1 MIAIIVLVYAD
12 ESSEEEDP
20 NICPLCDD
28 RNDPSNPNDKKNR
41 MIGCDGCDKWFHWTC
56 VGINQSNKPGKND
69 DWFCKK
75 CTTKKPEAGEWK
87 PEAEDAEKLEV
98 LPLRDEAQ
106 PSKVK
111 TLGQKKSYEYQDST
125 NRPKKG
131 RPPGGK
137 SKVNDAIKSGKESWI
152 TDSKTHKV
160 QNNIPSSSSS
170 ILEEAQASNQFSEDS
185 EVSEN
190 NVNLD
195 KLSHLSG
202 ISLSKPT
209 QEKSTSNFPK
219 ISSLPPGIS
228 VHSDSSKISSLPPG
242 ISVHKESPKISSLPP
257 GITIH
262 KESPKITRLPPGISV
277 HKETSSDIPNLPDE
291 ISYHEDDPSKL
302 PHGISLQIGTKSS
315 PTKAEEI
322 SFLNDVEKE
331 KSSPLL
337 SPKIKLIK
345 VNEENKSGSDVP
357 ERRERSKRDLS
368 QSTAKIKA
376 TLSEDSISDDDLF
389 GNRKIPFKK
398 LKTIGEKEKQPV
410 ENNLNVTDE
419 ISNYEEKVTKKRGR
433 PSKKSIDEAYSNE
446 LQNILREANGLRAR
460 TNSRNH
466 SFDDDKKAESSEEHP
481 NSGKTEEEKSIQES
495 ETVCKTEVNIDIKHF
510 KHYILN

>member
-28 RNDPSNPNDKKNR
+28 WNDPSNPNDKKNR

-111 TLGQKKSYEYQDST
+111 TLGQKKSYECY
-125 NRPKKG
+125 
-131 RPPGGK
+131 
-137 SKVNDAIKSGKESWI
+137 
-152 TDSKTHKV
+152 
-160 QNNIPSSSSS
+160 
-170 ILEEAQASNQFSEDS
+170 
-185 EVSEN
+185 
-190 NVNLD
+190 VNLD

-291 ISYHEDDPSKL
+291 ISHHEDDPSKL
-302 PHGISLQIGTKSS
+302 PPGISLQIGTKSS

>member
-111 TLGQKKSYEYQDST
+111 TLGQKKSYECY
-125 NRPKKG
+125 
-131 RPPGGK
+131 
-137 SKVNDAIKSGKESWI
+137 
-152 TDSKTHKV
+152 
-160 QNNIPSSSSS
+160 
-170 ILEEAQASNQFSEDS
+170 
-185 EVSEN
+185 
-190 NVNLD
+190 VNLD

-302 PHGISLQIGTKSS
+302 PPGISLQIGTKSS